1 MSALAW
7 VHTFLVQEGK
17 THHHSESSIEVCQ
30 TGDNTSNRNR
40 RCNSLSPGAA
50 AADKVAVDLG
60 SFDLHLANNMLV
72 CRYLGSIR
80 SQNHMYNSH
89 FLRLAAA
96 AGSAPRL
103 GQLVQPLVGFGPKS
117 SFVVQIRNDGLTV
130 GLGGWILGR
139 CWCDSGF
146 VRNIVPK

>member
-1 MSALAW
+1 LSALAW

-96 AGSAPRL
+96 AGDI
-103 GQLVQPLVGFGPKS
+103 LVFEVGNILHHHPSSSLVCPMCSDSTHNLESRCS
-117 SFVVQIRNDGLTV
+117 SS
-130 GLGGWILGR
+130 ILVS
-139 CWCDSGF
+139 CC
-146 VRNIVPK
+146 